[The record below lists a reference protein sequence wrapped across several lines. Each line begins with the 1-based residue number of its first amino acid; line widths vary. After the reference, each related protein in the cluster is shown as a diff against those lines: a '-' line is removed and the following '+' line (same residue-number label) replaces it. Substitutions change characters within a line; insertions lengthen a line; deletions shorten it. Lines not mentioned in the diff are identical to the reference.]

1 MRLDKFILLPGYS
14 AERILI
20 SAAIEQIAGSACIA
34 NNSNLVP
41 SYFSTPRARE
51 REWTLGTRLKQPQ
64 PTLTRF
70 QKPSSFSCNKN
81 PLKALRRETKLGGKF
96 LFPGYWELKQSR
108 RRAFVRFV
116 NGRCH
121 F

>member
-34 NNSNLVP
+34 NFANNSNLVP

-51 REWTLGTRLKQPQ
+51 RVDSGNEVETTPTNANAFSKTL
-64 PTLTRF
+64 F
-70 QKPSSFSCNKN
+70 F
-81 PLKALRRETKLGGKF
+81 
-96 LFPGYWELKQSR
+96 
-108 RRAFVRFV
+108 FV
-116 NGRCH
+116 
-121 F
+121 

>member
-20 SAAIEQIAGSACIA
+20 GAAIEQIAGSACIA

-41 SYFSTPRARE
+41 SYFSTPQA

-81 PLKALRRETKLGGKF
+81 PLKALRRETKLGDKF

>member
-51 REWTLGTRLKQPQ
+51 RVDPGNEVETT
-64 PTLTRF
+64 PTNANAF
-70 QKPSSFSCNKN
+70 SSILRAQSG
-81 PLKALRRETKLGGKF
+81 KA
-96 LFPGYWELKQSR
+96 
-108 RRAFVRFV
+108 
-116 NGRCH
+116 
-121 F
+121 